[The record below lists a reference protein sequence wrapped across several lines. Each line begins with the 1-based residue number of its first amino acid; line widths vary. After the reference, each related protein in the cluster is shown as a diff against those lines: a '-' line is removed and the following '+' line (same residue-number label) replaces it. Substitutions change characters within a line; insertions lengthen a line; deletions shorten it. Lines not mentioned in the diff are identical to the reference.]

1 MAILSLTDIH
11 KSFGGWDVLAGV
23 TFSLNPGERAGLVGR
38 NGAGKTTLLRLI
50 AGLEEPDRGD
60 IARPG
65 RTRLG
70 YLSQDPDLDPE
81 GLLLDEVAKVFLPLR
96 EMEEEMRRLERQMAE
111 ATDAGAANVGDRS
124 IRAGGAGGAG
134 QDGGTPPLE
143 RLMEDY
149 ARLTARFETAGGYDT
164 ASRTRAILFGLGF
177 GEDDLGRKTGQL
189 SGGQRMRAGLA
200 MLLLS
205 DPDLMI
211 LDEPTNH
218 LDIQSTEWLE
228 EYLRAYKGA
237 LLLVSHDRYFLDR
250 VTTKI
255 IELDRGQTRSYLGNF
270 TAYRMQR
277 DAELEQQE
285 EAYRRQQEEVAR
297 LRSYIQKYM
306 AGNRSTMAKSRQ
318 KMLARM
324 ELIERPRG
332 TGRVMGLDFTIS
344 HATGEEVLAARG
356 LARAFGDKVVFDGLD
371 LDLERG
377 QRLALVG
384 PNGAGKT
391 TLLKVITGQLEPT
404 AGSYEWGVGVELGYF
419 SQDLSGL
426 DDRQSV
432 LDEILDASDMLI
444 GEARSLLARFL
455 FTGDDVYKLVGTLS
469 GGERNRLAMAKLMIS
484 GANVLLL
491 DEPTNHLDMES
502 RAALEESLL
511 NFPGTLIFVSHDRY
525 FVDRLATH
533 VLVLGE
539 GRPRFQ
545 PGNYSAYRA
554 GRAQEAAATTAGT
567 AGRPSTAGRPTVE
580 GDRQPAARPGRR
592 ERDLEKA
599 RREAS
604 KRAARLEADVARL
617 EAEKA
622 DLERR
627 LADPA
632 SYAEDGGRGLVASY
646 DSVRA
651 ELERTYA
658 EWEAALGEA
667 EQG

>member
-1 MAILSLTDIH
+1 MAVLTLTDIH
-11 KSFGGWDVLAGV
+11 KSFGGWDVLTGV

-50 AGLEEPDRGD
+50 AGLEEADRGE

-65 RTRLG
+65 GTRLG

-81 GLLLDEVAKVFLPLR
+81 GLLVDEVAKVFLPLR
-96 EMEEEMRRLERQMAE
+96 EMEGELRRLEHDMAE
-111 ATDAGAANVGDRS
+111 AGQATQANEGGQTAQGGDAAR
-124 IRAGGAGGAG
+124 
-134 QDGGTPPLE
+134 LE
-143 RLMEDY
+143 RLMADY

-164 ASRTRAILFGLGF
+164 GSRARAILFGLGF
-177 GEDDLGRKTGQL
+177 SEEDLSKKTGQL

-228 EYLRAYKGA
+228 DYLRNYKGA
-237 LLLVSHDRYFLDR
+237 LLLVSHDRYFLNR

-255 IELDRGQTRSYLGNF
+255 VELDRGQTRSYPGNF
-270 TAYRMQR
+270 SAYRAQR

-285 EAYRRQQEEVAR
+285 EAYRRQQEEVLR
-297 LRSYIQKYM
+297 LRTYIQKYM

-324 ELIERPRG
+324 ELIERPHG
-332 TGRVMGLDFTIS
+332 TGRVMGLDFTVS
-344 HATGEEVLAARG
+344 RTTGEEVLATRD
-356 LARAFGDKVVFDGLD
+356 LARAFGDRVIFDGLD

-432 LDEILDASDMLI
+432 LDEILNASDMLI

-502 RAALEESLL
+502 RTALEESLL

-545 PGNYSAYRA
+545 PGNYSDYRARRAQEPAPAPAQDRARDTAAGARDTA
-554 GRAQEAAATTAGT
+554 GRASGDGSGQAA
-567 AGRPSTAGRPTVE
+567 P
-580 GDRQPAARPGRR
+580 RPGRR

-599 RREAS
+599 RREAA
-604 KRAARLEADVARL
+604 KRAARLESDVARL

-622 DLERR
+622 DLERQ
-627 LADPA
+627 LADPS
-632 SYAEDGGRGLVASY
+632 SYAADGGRGLVASY
-646 DSVRA
+646 DVVRA
-651 ELERTYA
+651 DLERVYA
-658 EWEAALGEA
+658 EWEAALSEA
-667 EQG
+667 EQE

>member
-1 MAILSLTDIH
+1 MAVLSLNDIH
-11 KSFGGWDVLAGV
+11 KSFGGWDVLTGV

-50 AGLEEPDRGD
+50 AGLEEADRGD
-60 IARPG
+60 VVRPG
-65 RTRLG
+65 GTRLG

-81 GLLLDEVAKVFLPLR
+81 GLLVDEVAKVFLPLR
-96 EMEEEMRRLERQMAE
+96 EMEQELRRLEHEMAE
-111 ATDAGAANVGDRS
+111 AGQVAQSGRH
-124 IRAGGAGGAG
+124 AGG
-134 QDGGTPPLE
+134 DGGQGGEAARLE
-143 RLMEDY
+143 RLMADY

-164 ASRTRAILFGLGF
+164 GSRTRAILFGLGF
-177 GEDDLGRKTGQL
+177 TEEDLGKKTGQL

-205 DPDLMI
+205 DPDLMV

-228 EYLRAYKGA
+228 DYLRGYKGA

-255 IELDRGQTRSYLGNF
+255 VELDRGQTRSYPGNF
-270 TAYRMQR
+270 SAYRAQR

-285 EAYRRQQEEVAR
+285 DAYRRQQEEVLR
-297 LRSYIQKYM
+297 LRTYIQKYM

-332 TGRVMGLDFTIS
+332 TGRVMGLEFSVSRT
-344 HATGEEVLAARG
+344 TGEEVLATRD
-356 LARAFGDKVVFDGLD
+356 LSRSFGDRVIFDGLD

-391 TLLKVITGQLEPT
+391 TFLKVITGQLEPT

-426 DDRQSV
+426 DDRQTV

-502 RAALEESLL
+502 RTALEESLL
-511 NFPGTLIFVSHDRY
+511 SFPGTLIFVSHDRY

-539 GRPRFQ
+539 GRPRFH
-545 PGNYSAYRA
+545 PGNYSEYRA
-554 GRAQEAAATTAGT
+554 RRAQDSAPAPAQDRARDASTEARGSA
-567 AGRPSTAGRPTVE
+567 
-580 GDRQPAARPGRR
+580 GRR

-599 RREAS
+599 RREAA

-622 DLERR
+622 ELERQ
-627 LADPA
+627 LADP
-632 SYAEDGGRGLVASY
+632 SNYAADGGRSLVASY
-646 DSVRA
+646 DAVRA
-651 ELERTYA
+651 DLDRVYA
-658 EWEAALGEA
+658 EWEAALSEA